1 MVVLFVKWQSVNEH
15 YLKEE
20 WFYEITNFS
29 QSECSNTSFNIEK
42 KLCVHFPSRIDFAIE
57 RDNELMVDN
66 SRGYWRIEFANDIT
80 GAMFLPQLYKDQ
92 RFHLFQGLS

>member
-1 MVVLFVKWQSVNEH
+1 M
-15 YLKEE
+15 
-20 WFYEITNFS
+20 
-29 QSECSNTSFNIEK
+29 
-42 KLCVHFPSRIDFAIE
+42 HFPSRIDFAIE